1 MFTKSAAYYD
11 AIYAALKDY
20 RNEALSVAR
29 LLRSA
34 RPDCR
39 RVLDVACGTGEHARY
54 LDGAHGFDVDGIDL
68 DPQLL
73 HIARG
78 KHPRGSYWQ
87 ADMVDFELGRRYDAV
102 ISLFSAIAYAGT
114 LPRLCQALACMRR
127 HLAPGGVVLIEPF
140 VGPESIRP
148 SKTDTLTVDF
158 GGVRV
163 TRSARGEVIDRLFRL
178 HLDYRFEGPASIE
191 RASEVHELGL
201 FTVREMLDSFGAAGM
216 RARYQNDGPSGR
228 GLYVATAA
236 DVAA

>member
-29 LLRSA
+29 LLRST
-34 RPDCR
+34 RPHCR

-73 HIARG
+73 RIARG

-102 ISLFSAIAYAGT
+102 ISLF
-114 LPRLCQALACMRR
+114 
-127 HLAPGGVVLIEPF
+127 
-140 VGPESIRP
+140 
-148 SKTDTLTVDF
+148 
-158 GGVRV
+158 
-163 TRSARGEVIDRLFRL
+163 
-178 HLDYRFEGPASIE
+178 
-191 RASEVHELGL
+191 
-201 FTVREMLDSFGAAGM
+201 
-216 RARYQNDGPSGR
+216 
-228 GLYVATAA
+228 
-236 DVAA
+236 